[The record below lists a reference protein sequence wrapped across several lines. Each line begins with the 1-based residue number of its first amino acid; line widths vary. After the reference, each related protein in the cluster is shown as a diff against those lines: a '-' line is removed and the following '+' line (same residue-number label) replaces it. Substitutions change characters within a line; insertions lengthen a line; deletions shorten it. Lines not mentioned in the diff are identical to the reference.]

1 LGSST
6 RRVNRSD
13 NGGWLDGAVPQTMTP
28 AQAWAA
34 LTEGNER
41 FVNGDRDHP
50 NQDAHR
56 RAQVAAEQNP
66 FALLFGCSDSRVAAE
81 IIFDRGLGDLFVVRT
96 AGHVVDDA
104 VLGSIE
110 FGVGVLGIPLIVV
123 LGHDSCGA
131 VRATVEAHDNGTRP
145 EGHIGRIVDLVLPSL
160 ELDVS
165 PSRPTIDELVARHT
179 SHTAREL
186 VTLSPVIADA
196 IAAGTCAVVG
206 ATYALSDGR
215 VRPIEYVGR
224 IDALP

>member
-1 LGSST
+1 M
-6 RRVNRSD
+6 
-13 NGGWLDGAVPQTMTP
+13 PQTVTP
-28 AQAWAA
+28 AQAWDA
-34 LTEGNER
+34 LTEGNQR
-41 FVNGDRDHP
+41 FVNGHRDHP

-56 RAQVAAEQNP
+56 RAQVADEQNP

-131 VRATVEAHDNGTRP
+131 VRATVEAHDSGTRP
-145 EGHIGRIVDLVLPSL
+145 PGHIASIVDLVLPSL
-160 ELDVS
+160 GLDEADAAGNQPDS
-165 PSRPTIDELVARHT
+165 PSIDDLVARHT

-186 VTLSPVIADA
+186 VELSPVIADA

-215 VRPIEYVGR
+215 VRPIEFVGR